1 VRTAARRGE
10 EPAALLMMDAKM
22 PAQGRQEPSPSAA
35 EVRRGSRRVWAQWRG
50 WLCRP
55 LGRLPPLCRAGI
67 RFACPPHLCSA
78 IPYAES
84 VAESLYGN
92 TTPLTRRPSSALPS
106 TPPSRPPLPLL
117 RDPLRTPLCSPKR
130 GSTGADSL
138 IPVQEGRDGVKFLR
152 GLGMACEFK
161 VQGSG
166 SYLPRLSTIC
176 LIHLI
181 CGERKNTTGSATL
194 WRCTNW
200 STASG
205 GRR

>member
-1 VRTAARRGE
+1 VCRR
-10 EPAALLMMDAKM
+10 PHT
-22 PAQGRQEPSPSAA
+22 
-35 EVRRGSRRVWAQWRG
+35 V
-50 WLCRP
+50 
-55 LGRLPPLCRAGI
+55 LPPLPQAR
-67 RFACPPHLCSA
+67 
-78 IPYAES
+78 IP
-84 VAESLYGN
+84 SLYGN
-92 TTPLTRRPSSALPS
+92 NAPDTTPIIRAAINAPIAPSVTSAPRS
-106 TPPSRPPLPLL
+106 PAP
-117 RDPLRTPLCSPKR
+117 PLCSPKR
-130 GSTGADSL
+130 GSTRADSL

-181 CGERKNTTGSATL
+181 CGERRNTTGSATL
-194 WRCTNW
+194 WRRTNW

>member
-1 VRTAARRGE
+1 ME
-10 EPAALLMMDAKM
+10 
-22 PAQGRQEPSPSAA
+22 
-35 EVRRGSRRVWAQWRG
+35 
-50 WLCRP
+50 
-55 LGRLPPLCRAGI
+55 
-67 RFACPPHLCSA
+67 
-78 IPYAES
+78 
-84 VAESLYGN
+84 
-92 TTPLTRRPSSALPS
+92 
-106 TPPSRPPLPLL
+106 
-117 RDPLRTPLCSPKR
+117 
-130 GSTGADSL
+130 
-138 IPVQEGRDGVKFLR
+138 FLR

-205 GRR
+205 GRRRHIESFMATFEIQDFVVIDEQISVKIAFTDKSTDVVYIEP